1 MDFQIPS
8 GRFLCKQIFNF
19 KMYGSDKC
27 SLKNYAWMVEG
38 YLLCWVCFY
47 TCNSNTHTHIYP
59 EWGAH
64 AAMPTTGEENSYVQE
79 REHKS
84 HHVLY
89 VPQMGANLRCDV
101 SLCLQV
107 FLWGTGWGALGL
119 TGKPLNGVPVGC
131 PISRDISLHV
141 LLKDHIG
148 TGRWHTGEQSH
159 FLGRGKILPFFVLNE
174 YRF

>member
-8 GRFLCKQIFNF
+8 GRFLCKQIFYF

-38 YLLCWVCFY
+38 YLLCWVCFS
-47 TCNSNTHTHIYP
+47 THNSNTHTHTP
-59 EWGAH
+59 WTGSTCCNAH
-64 AAMPTTGEENSYVQE
+64 YGRRELYVQE

-107 FLWGTGWGALGL
+107 FLRGTGWGALGL
-119 TGKPLNGVPVGC
+119 TWETFERGPSGMSYKSGHFTARATEG
-131 PISRDISLHV
+131 SRWYWTMTQW
-141 LLKDHIG
+141 G
-148 TGRWHTGEQSH
+148 TVT
-159 FLGRGKILPFFVLNE
+159 LPWKG
-174 YRF
+174 